1 MNILNSTLTIQLK
14 AFNQYALNL
23 KGLMFNMFQKIK
35 VNKNDL
41 NIDLG
46 YGTFDIA
53 KFIVLTTIFAIVGV
67 LILVDY
73 SYFGSL
79 NDVFKLVSLILT
91 LFLILVF
98 VITGIIK
105 IIGVKMEKDTFTYF
119 VYPLW
124 FMKFTGLT
132 ELLGSIL
139 LLGGFFNNIFFI
151 IGGFYASAIMVGAL
165 FTHILRTNDNKW
177 LAALV
182 LFSLGGYV
190 FLINLLL
197 FI

>member
-46 YGTFDIA
+46 YGTFNIA
-53 KFIVLTTIFAIVGV
+53 KFIVLTAIFAIVGV

-79 NDVFKLVSLILT
+79 NDVFKLVSQILSV
-91 LFLILVF
+91 FLILVF

-165 FTHILRTNDNKW
+165 FTHILRTNDNNW

>member
-1 MNILNSTLTIQLK
+1 
-14 AFNQYALNL
+14 
-23 KGLMFNMFQKIK
+23 MFQKIK

-46 YGTFDIA
+46 YGTFNIA
-53 KFIVLTTIFAIVGV
+53 KFIVLTAIFAIVGV

-79 NDVFKLVSLILT
+79 NDVFKLVSQILSV
-91 LFLILVF
+91 FLILVF

-165 FTHILRTNDNKW
+165 FTHILRTNDNNW